1 MEPVTVQPSIS
12 AKIAQCVEHGSPFLG
27 LQERY
32 FTAEELMVWLKDQP
46 IAIATQVA
54 YKALCTKILPRD
66 QYLPDESSL
75 LAHRP
80 GYVLMSNDLDILKVN
95 TRKDGCGPP
104 ISVVFADAHL
114 NKDFDMMK
122 IRLTAQVLNGKV
134 GSRPETLS
142 LTYAGRHFP
151 HVRLNADPINSAL
164 LASDWTDKVR
174 YNHRLYALLL
184 SRVTK
189 LQATAPDYYAKVA
202 YKHYYRVARKIYQDN
217 LLTEITQ
224 EDMLTFNTFFPS
236 IVNPRLLEYST
247 LAFNISLLATDL
259 AGYVLGFPIQT
270 GLPSAGQIANALDQL
285 EKMGLKAYA
294 ASIAK
299 YVRAS
304 QLPLSITPFE
314 SENKATIC
322 NEEDVLMV
330 KADKYSPFDVVVYRS
345 GEHIFRFTRP
355 EFSNLLKTK
364 KNPWNN
370 EEIPH
375 SVLATIAARHAASKD
390 MGLPKSKTLKE
401 ILRNME
407 ADKLFS
413 SGAYVFPTTMQG
425 VRDVL
430 AEIMPILVD
439 QNSSTWGLRNGQG
452 QAVVRSANG
461 DMMASMTATRGIFPP
476 SMAARRSEYS
486 TSDIIRNR
494 ADTLGNPAIG
504 LNGLI
509 PTAETPRDRAF
520 REDPSFFDAI
530 DDMRED
536 DELREQSESDSFV
549 HSDDSSDE
557 DDGPPPLVPADENGL
572 LPVYHPLASN
582 DPSFIHVHR
591 TPRQDHEESSPLNL
605 YTHGLIE
612 RLRARLQEMSSD
624 DEESSDSESSY
635 SVPLFEEEEE
645 WPPIE

>member
-1 MEPVTVQPSIS
+1 M
-12 AKIAQCVEHGSPFLG
+12 
-27 LQERY
+27 
-32 FTAEELMVWLKDQP
+32 
-46 IAIATQVA
+46 
-54 YKALCTKILPRD
+54 
-66 QYLPDESSL
+66 
-75 LAHRP
+75 
-80 GYVLMSNDLDILKVN
+80 
-95 TRKDGCGPP
+95 
-104 ISVVFADAHL
+104 
-114 NKDFDMMK
+114 
-122 IRLTAQVLNGKV
+122 
-134 GSRPETLS
+134 
-142 LTYAGRHFP
+142 
-151 HVRLNADPINSAL
+151 
-164 LASDWTDKVR
+164 
-174 YNHRLYALLL
+174 

-236 IVNPRLLEYST
+236 IVNPKLLEYST

-270 GLPSAGQIANALDQL
+270 GLPSAAQIATALEQL

-304 QLPLSITPFE
+304 QLPLSTTPFE

-370 EEIPH
+370 EEIPY
-375 SVLATIAARHAASKD
+375 SVLATISARHAASKD
-390 MGLPKSKTLKE
+390 MGLPKSKPLKE
-401 ILRNME
+401 ILQSME
-407 ADKLFS
+407 ADKLFY
-413 SGAYVFPTTMQG
+413 SGAYVYPPTAQG

-430 AEIMPILVD
+430 TGIMPILAD
-439 QNSSTWGLRNGQG
+439 QNSSTWGMVQRTEQGTRAQLMSRSIGQN
-452 QAVVRSANG
+452 NG
-461 DMMASMTATRGIFPP
+461 DMMASMTATRGTFPP

-486 TSDIIRNR
+486 TSDIIRNNVE
-494 ADTLGNPAIG
+494 TLGNPAIG

-520 REDPSFFDAI
+520 REDPSFYDAI

-582 DPSFIHVHR
+582 DPSFIPVHR
-591 TPRQDHEESSPLNL
+591 TPGQHHEESSPLNP
-605 YTHGLIE
+605 YTHGLME
-612 RLRARLQEMSSD
+612 RLRARLQDMSSD

-645 WPPIE
+645 WPQMNEID